1 MSYEQE
7 LHRFTRPAAADLSTK
22 QYYGVK
28 IDSSGNIALA
38 GEGDIAVG
46 ILQNAPAAA
55 GRAANVAFGGVS
67 KVVGGATVAAGARF
81 SFNSSG
87 VAVSVGSGDDQGMG
101 IVLEDLA
108 SGKIGTV
115 LIQPVGN
122 VGT

>member
-1 MSYEQE
+1 MAAYEENQVTI
-7 LHRFTRPAAADLSTK
+7 TRPAAADLSDK

-46 ILQNAPAAA
+46 ILQNKPGAA
-55 GRAANVAFGGVS
+55 GRAACVAVGGVS

-81 SFNSSG
+81 SFGSAG
-87 VAVSVGSGDDQGMG
+87 TGIAVGSGDDHAMG
-101 IVLEDLA
+101 VVIEALS

-115 LIQPVGN
+115 LIQPVG
-122 VGT
+122 TTL